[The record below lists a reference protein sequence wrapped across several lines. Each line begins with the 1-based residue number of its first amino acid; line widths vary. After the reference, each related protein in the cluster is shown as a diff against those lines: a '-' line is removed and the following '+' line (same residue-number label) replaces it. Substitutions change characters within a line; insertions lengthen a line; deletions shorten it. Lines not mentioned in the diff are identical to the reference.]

1 MVIFGYIHHNPQL
14 YFIQIVVIITTWNL
28 NRKSLQLKL
37 IDNDLWWSE
46 IDQSID
52 HQVDI
57 DSYRLFN

>member
-1 MVIFGYIHHNPQL
+1 MVIFDYIHHNPQL
-14 YFIQIVVIITTWNL
+14 YFIQIVVTITTWIL

-37 IDNDLWWSE
+37 IHNDLWWSE

-52 HQVDI
+52 NQVDI